1 MANNLGRDKFQW
13 TPEIWADID
22 KAVMA
27 EVSRLRVAQKV
38 FPASTNGN
46 GQYVPADKFD
56 RDKMM
61 IADGTKPY
69 IEISVEFRLTQSQVD
84 GESTLHIGRTLAQLA
99 TKSVAMAEDILLF
112 QGHHAQ
118 LPANVKVVNHESAD
132 DGLLGGRGT
141 ASLKVRL
148 HDKAQPGVYGSH
160 TFQKVTEGIGLLIR
174 QSQPGPYALI
184 LESSVYADA
193 SAPLEGTMVTTADR
207 LEPLLQRGFYSTGA
221 LPERTGLLVSV
232 GGDPTT
238 IFLGQDVITAYT
250 QLDADGNSCFRVF
263 ERFQLVARE
272 PEALLVLS
280 FEGPAEGPAY
290 GAASKEA

>member
-1 MANNLGRDKFQW
+1 MANNLGRDKIQW

-22 KAVMA
+22 KAVLA
-27 EVSRLRVAQKV
+27 EVGRLRVAQKV
-38 FPASTNGN
+38 FPGSTNGN
-46 GQYVPADKFD
+46 GQYVPSDKFD

-69 IEISVEFRLTQSQVD
+69 IEISVEFRLTQGQVD
-84 GESTLHIGRTLAQLA
+84 GEATLHIGRTLAQLA
-99 TKSVAMAEDILLF
+99 SKSVAMAEDILLF

-132 DGLLGGRGT
+132 GGLLGCRGT

-160 TFQKVTEGIGLLIR
+160 TYQKVTEGIGLLIR

-193 SAPLEGTMVTTADR
+193 SAPLENTMVTTADR

-221 LPERTGLLVSV
+221 LPEGTGLLVSL

-280 FEGPAEGPAY
+280 FEAPAY
-290 GAASKEA
+290 GAASKEP